1 MKPDARP
8 LPNALASLR
17 RYARPRAPRERCELC
32 GLDLADEHAH
42 LVELASR
49 RLCCA
54 CDACAVLFG
63 SPGAAR
69 YRRVP
74 RDCWRLTDFR
84 MTDVQ
89 WEELNVP
96 IGLAFFLPTA
106 AGSVAALY
114 PSPAG
119 ATEALPSQEAWQ
131 ALAADNPVLRELT
144 PDVEALLVNR
154 LAAPP
159 EYYRLGIDQ
168 CYKLVGLVR
177 SHWRGLSGGDALW
190 TEVLKF
196 FAALRERARSV
207 GGAAHA

>member
-1 MKPDARP
+1 MKPS
-8 LPNALASLR
+8 ALASLR
-17 RYARPRAPRERCELC
+17 RFAQPRARRERCELC

-42 LVELASR
+42 LVEVASR

-63 SPGAAR
+63 SPGAAT
-69 YRRVP
+69 YHRVP
-74 RDCWRLTDFR
+74 RDGWRLTGFR

-96 IGLAFFLPTA
+96 IGLAFFLPSTA
-106 AGSVAALY
+106 AGRVVALY

-131 ALAADNPVLRELT
+131 ALAADNPVLGELT

-159 EYYRLGIDQ
+159 EYYRVGIDR
-168 CYKLVGLVR
+168 CYQLVGVVR
-177 SHWRGLSGGDALW
+177 RHWRGLSGGDALW
-190 TEVLKF
+190 QEVRQF
-196 FAALRERARSV
+196 FAALREWARPV
-207 GGAAHA
+207 GGTAHA